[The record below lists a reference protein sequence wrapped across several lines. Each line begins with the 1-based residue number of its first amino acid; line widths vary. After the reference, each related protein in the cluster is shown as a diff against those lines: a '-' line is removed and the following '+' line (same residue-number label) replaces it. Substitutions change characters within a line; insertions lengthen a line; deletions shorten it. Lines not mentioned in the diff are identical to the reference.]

1 MSVARPNGTKILLP
15 RSGPDQFWQL
25 IHDHFAGDDARRW
38 KYLAMLALRENAGWP
53 LDRIGT
59 VFGHPKG
66 HVTRCLRRIKLEL
79 RKDFE
84 ASPEFLELDDELSW
98 ELSSEEA
105 DDFGD
110 GLDDFPES
118 SESNEPTEADVT

>member
-25 IHDHFAGDDARRW
+25 IHDHFAGEDARKW

-53 LDRIGT
+53 LDRIGN

-66 HVTRCLRRIKLEL
+66 HVTRCLARIKGEL
-79 RKDFE
+79 RQDFD
-84 ASPEFLELDDELSW
+84 ASPEFLDLDDEMSW
-98 ELSSEEA
+98 ELEKETP
-105 DDFGD
+105 DDFGE
-110 GLDDFPES
+110 GLGELPEDQDCSSQSSDD
-118 SESNEPTEADVT
+118 AC

>member
-53 LDRIGT
+53 LDRIGN

-66 HVTRCLRRIKLEL
+66 HVTRCLARIKQEL
-79 RKDFE
+79 REDFE
-84 ASPEFLELDDELSW
+84 ASPEFLDLDGELHW
-98 ELSSEEA
+98 ESDSYGVESDSASDSATSMNDAASSA
-105 DDFGD
+105 V
-110 GLDDFPES
+110 
-118 SESNEPTEADVT
+118 A